1 MLLLMVLRK
10 QRTIPTPLHNMF
22 VDIENKQCNDFGY
35 YFIFELFRGCILG
48 FIILIKILFEI

>member
-22 VDIENKQCNDFGY
+22 VDMENKQCNDLSITSLN
-35 YFIFELFRGCILG
+35 YF
-48 FIILIKILFEI
+48 